1 MSDGNNGERNTAI
14 KMVDIYIMGK
24 RYTVPETLTIID
36 AMEYAGYQLKR
47 GCGCRAGFCGACA
60 TVYRIAG
67 DFELKVGLA
76 CQTKVED
83 GMYLA
88 QIPFFPGRKAV
99 YDLEDIKPSI
109 ADFAQLYPEIFR
121 CLGCGSCT
129 KACPQDIDVMQYVAY
144 MQRGEFDKAADISFD
159 CVMCGLC
166 TARCPVNIVHYNAAL
181 TSRRLYSRYIARTD
195 EFLSERVTAIENGE
209 LDTEIDALIR
219 TDKEKLKELYND
231 RDIEK

>member
-1 MSDGNNGERNTAI
+1 MNETVKDAI

-24 RYTVPETLTIID
+24 KYSVPETLTIMD

-76 CQTKVED
+76 CQTKVEE

-88 QIPFFPGRKAV
+88 QIPFFPARKAV
-99 YDLEDIKPSI
+99 YDLEEIKPTV
-109 ADFAQLYPEIFR
+109 ADFAQLYPEVFR

-129 KACPQDIDVMQYVAY
+129 KVCPQDIDVMQYVAY
-144 MQRGEFDKAADISFD
+144 LQRGDFAKAADLSFD
-159 CVMCGLC
+159 CLMCGLC
-166 TARCPVNIVHYNAAL
+166 VSRCPVNIVHYNSAL
-181 TSRRLYSRYIARTD
+181 AGRRLYSRYIARPD
-195 EFLSERVTAIENGE
+195 AFLSERAKAIEEGE
-209 LDTEIDALIR
+209 MDSDINELVNA
-219 TDKEKLKELYND
+219 DKEKLQELYNN
-231 RDIEK
+231 REIEK